1 MPVFAKKKKADSCI
15 GTVSCHLLQHCPWLL
30 LCCVAEQGNV
40 SETVW
45 LQSQK
50 YCYLG
55 FTEKHLP
62 TIDYDKVNLLSH
74 WVLSQLITLSVLF
87 YSVLKD
93 KTSVWECWAPIYFS
107 LHLGTSW
114 RSSAE
119 WVSPSPCLILNFDW
133 WSASDGGRSS
143 KLARCC
149 SSLLVISRDFKI
161 LLGNFFFFFRRNI
174 KSLICHIFWDGFVNR
189 EDNINCLKYK
199 YDISLPFVARFELA

>member
-1 MPVFAKKKKADSCI
+1 MEQCHAICSSI
-15 GTVSCHLLQHCPWLL
+15 VSDCFCAV
-30 LCCVAEQGNV
+30 VAEQGNV

-62 TIDYDKVNLLSH
+62 TIDYDKVNLLFH

-93 KTSVWECWAPIYFS
+93 KTCVWECWAPIYFS

-114 RSSAE
+114 RSSAQ
-119 WVSPSPCLILNFDW
+119 WVSPSPCLILNFEW
-133 WSASDGGRSS
+133 WSASDGGCSS

-149 SSLLVISRDFKI
+149 SDFLWIPSEILLVISRDFKI
-161 LLGNFFFFFRRNI
+161 LLGNFFFF
-174 KSLICHIFWDGFVNR
+174 SVG
-189 EDNINCLKYK
+189 
-199 YDISLPFVARFELA
+199 ISSHWFAVFFETGLLTEKTILTVVWNTNMTSVSHL